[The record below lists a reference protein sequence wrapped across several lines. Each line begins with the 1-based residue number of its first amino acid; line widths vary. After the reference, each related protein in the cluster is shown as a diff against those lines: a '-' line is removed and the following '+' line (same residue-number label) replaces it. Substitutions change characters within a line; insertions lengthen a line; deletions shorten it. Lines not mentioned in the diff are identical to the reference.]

1 MCICRFAW
9 KKKIERVVAQA
20 MMLHMLIEAEI
31 KRDIERLVWMLNSR
45 LLLYIL
51 FILLVHFL
59 SLCIVKPVLDF
70 EMPLIVL
77 TSYLMHCLQSSF
89 LGCPN
94 IADDGSSFFLISLFS
109 DGDLVVVGQ
118 WFSMG

>member
-1 MCICRFAW
+1 MCICRFVW

-20 MMLHMLIEAEI
+20 MVLHMLVEAEI

-45 LLLYIL
+45 LLLYVL
-51 FILLVHFL
+51 FIFLVHFL

-77 TSYLMHCLQSSF
+77 TSYLMYYLLKKS
-89 LGCPN
+89 
-94 IADDGSSFFLISLFS
+94 
-109 DGDLVVVGQ
+109 
-118 WFSMG
+118 